1 MNTNI
6 VSYVNGLN
14 RRTFTNN
21 TQRAL
26 YTLITAA
33 MEGTGWVSRGSVR
46 VPSAAA
52 RLRDLRKEE
61 FGGLDVVCQSSTQL
75 GRTSGTRTTFYKLN
89 TNRLSLSQI
98 RRVFENV

>member
-6 VSYVNGLN
+6 VNYITTLN

-26 YTLITAA
+26 YVLLTASLT
-33 MEGTGWVSRGSVR
+33 GTGWVSRGSVR

-52 RLRDLRKEE
+52 RMRDLRKEAYGS
-61 FGGLDVVCQSSTQL
+61 FDVVCSSAKELGRPTTTTYYRVNTDKVNLTQL
-75 GRTSGTRTTFYKLN
+75 
-89 TNRLSLSQI
+89 